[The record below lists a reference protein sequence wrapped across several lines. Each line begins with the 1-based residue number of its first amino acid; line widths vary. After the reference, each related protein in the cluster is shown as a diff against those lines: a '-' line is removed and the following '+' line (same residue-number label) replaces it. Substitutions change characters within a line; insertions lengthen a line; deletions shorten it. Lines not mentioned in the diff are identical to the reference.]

1 MSLPKWNLILI
12 CGICAAFLAVIVLSS
27 ENAHAGPECA
37 SLGAS
42 CDDGSGW
49 DGSKK
54 LDEIGDPNAGKV
66 QTTDTKWPEKSRTT
80 RWTQPAYGFGD
91 ENGTSTDNTT
101 ADGKVATKATKNATT
116 ATAKAAVAKT
126 TVERSENDKLMLLPI
141 AEVSESDV
149 LLDVSENSTTHIP
162 GSVVIPYM
170 QFDEEAGI
178 LKETSEI
185 CKILGDNGISN
196 DDSVVIYGECLPCGG
211 GPFLSAYVY
220 SMLKGL
226 GHEKVKILDGTAE
239 DWAASGRATSD
250 EAKIRSGT
258 VYTPKKGT
266 QFNATYEY
274 VSSGKAQIVDA
285 RTLKEYASG
294 TIPGSISIPYT
305 SVLDGK
311 KLKDDASL
319 DRVFAILNKDKPV
332 VVFTS
337 TGMKA
342 SVLWFALEMRGYDAK
357 TYTYRDWTEH
367 QS

>member
-12 CGICAAFLAVIVLSS
+12 CGVCAAFLAVIVLSS
-27 ENAHAGPECA
+27 ENAHAGAECA

-42 CDDGSGW
+42 CDDSSGW
-49 DGSKK
+49 DGSKM

-66 QTTDTKWPEKSRTT
+66 DTTGTKWPEKSRTA
-80 RWTQPAYGFGD
+80 RWDQPAYGFGN
-91 ENGTSTDNTT
+91 ESSAAANSTT
-101 ADGKVATKATKNATT
+101 ADQKAATKTAKNATT
-116 ATAKAAVAKT
+116 VKAPVAKPT
-126 TVERSENDKLMLLPI
+126 GERSESDKLMLLPI
-141 AEVSESDV
+141 ADISESDV

-170 QFDEEAGI
+170 QFDKEAGI
-178 LKETSEI
+178 LKDTSEI

-196 DDSVVIYGECLPCGG
+196 GDSLVIYGECLPCGG

-220 SMLKGL
+220 AMLKGL
-226 GHEKVKILDGTAE
+226 GHEKVKILDGTAD

-250 EAKIRSGT
+250 EAEIRSDT
-258 VYTPKKGT
+258 VYTPKDGT
-266 QFNATYEY
+266 KYNATYEY
-274 VSSGKAQIVDA
+274 VSSGQAQIVDA
-285 RTLKEYASG
+285 RTLQEYASG